1 MFERE
6 TYFMAR
12 ELDQLQARHL
22 PDVSD
27 PAQFHASELR
37 AKRGRPPF
45 DALNR
50 EQRHNLIRDVYGV
63 ISESRARLFA
73 VAMEKAATIG
83 DPYERGFEE
92 MVNRFDLMVSR
103 LSQERDEKQRGL
115 IVVAESAYK
124 NNLNV
129 LAGKI
134 AREGHRWGQTY
145 NLADIPYF
153 APAKSTRLLQLA
165 DFVVN
170 AVYGYYEFGYANQ
183 FNRIAPRI
191 DQEPGRMHGLVHIAN
206 NLQNCYC
213 PACVTRRANPR
224 SDREYP
230 PIP

>member
-83 DPYERGFEE
+83 QGISPHP
-92 MVNRFDLMVSR
+92 
-103 LSQERDEKQRGL
+103 L
-115 IVVAESAYK
+115 IPI
-124 NNLNV
+124 LP
-129 LAGKI
+129 
-134 AREGHRWGQTY
+134 GH
-145 NLADIPYF
+145 AIP
-153 APAKSTRLLQLA
+153 R
-165 DFVVN
+165 
-170 AVYGYYEFGYANQ
+170 
-183 FNRIAPRI
+183 
-191 DQEPGRMHGLVHIAN
+191 
-206 NLQNCYC
+206 
-213 PACVTRRANPR
+213 R
-224 SDREYP
+224 SDWNSTSSRSSP
-230 PIP
+230 PATAAPCAVRPLSPNLSL

>member
-1 MFERE
+1 
-6 TYFMAR
+6 
-12 ELDQLQARHL
+12 
-22 PDVSD
+22 
-27 PAQFHASELR
+27 
-37 AKRGRPPF
+37 
-45 DALNR
+45 
-50 EQRHNLIRDVYGV
+50 
-63 ISESRARLFA
+63 
-73 VAMEKAATIG
+73 MEKAATVG

-92 MVNRFDLMVSR
+92 MVNRFDLMLSR
-103 LSQERDEKQRGL
+103 PSQERDEKQRGL

-124 NNLNV
+124 NNLNL

-134 AREGHRWGQTY
+134 ARERHRWGQIR

-213 PACVTRRANPR
+213 PACVTRRANPQA
-224 SDREYP
+224 DREYP
-230 PIP
+230 PVP

>member
-1 MFERE
+1 MRRSCERRKA
-6 TYFMAR
+6 AR
-12 ELDQLQARHL
+12 
-22 PDVSD
+22 PV
-27 PAQFHASELR
+27 
-37 AKRGRPPF
+37 
-45 DALNR
+45 DALSR
-50 EQRHNLIRDVYGV
+50 EQRHDLIRDVYGV

-73 VAMEKAATIG
+73 VAMEKTATIG

-124 NNLNV
+124 NNLNL

-134 AREGHRWGQTY
+134 AREGIVGDRPTTSRTFRISFRSGQEH
-145 NLADIPYF
+145 A
-153 APAKSTRLLQLA
+153 ACSLA

-170 AVYGYYEFGYANQ
+170 AVYGYYEFGYANE

-191 DQEPGRMHGLVHIAN
+191 DQEPGRMHGLVHIAG

-224 SDREYP
+224 ADREYP